1 MVPWD
6 NKKVAH
12 NNNNN
17 NNNNN
22 KNMLFMRIHMTSIK
36 TSILFLYSER
46 KITYFIFM
54 YQKVE
59 ISFCNLK

>member
-1 MVPWD
+1 MRLHT
-6 NKKVAH
+6 NNNH

-17 NNNNN
+17 NNN
-22 KNMLFMRIHMTSIK
+22 KLFLMRIHMTSIK

-54 YQKVE
+54 DQKVE
-59 ISFCNLK
+59 IFFCNLK